1 MRLNTV
7 TETIHTIR
15 KPDNP
20 SSTYRSYVN
29 CRVFVLFAWKI
40 RIVLTVDRQ
49 SQINLQIAVQA
60 DQRTF
65 RLLRDIMRRRLYIE

>member
-1 MRLNTV
+1 MQLNAV
-7 TETIHTIR
+7 SEIIHTIVT
-15 KPDNP
+15 PDNP
-20 SSTYRSYVN
+20 SSIYRSYMN

-49 SQINLQIAVQA
+49 SQINLQITVQA

-65 RLLRDIMRRRLYIE
+65 RLL